1 MGFDGMTHFLH
12 QRLMKFQRNLQ
23 LRGLMNHAGHL
34 TIKKVVKNIVK
45 GGVQIHSH
53 GYTLGDFCS
62 TGYSRPCRKASSISM
77 SFSRV
82 FSVISS
88 SPASLAFSS
97 SKLRWNAV
105 IAGSSDFR

>member
-1 MGFDGMTHFLH
+1 MTCFRSCRMLKRLNSTATTPVPPSIKLGGNGFPTKIAMNSERKVVSIAHPMIMGFDGMAHFLH

-53 GYTLGDFCS
+53 GYT
-62 TGYSRPCRKASSISM
+62 P
-77 SFSRV
+77 
-82 FSVISS
+82 
-88 SPASLAFSS
+88 
-97 SKLRWNAV
+97 W
-105 IAGSSDFR
+105 